1 MRRVPAVVI
10 AVLVSVVGVAAPAFA
25 DDSTNATTCVKLRG
39 EGYTQVVCEDTDGN
53 RVSVTTYFDNGCTT
67 TTDASGESSTCPED
81 VPLDPPT
88 DVYYPSDASCDVEVL
103 ANANGVEYKFVT
115 CRDADGNV
123 VSRARYFQDGC
134 VTKIDGDGNEST
146 SCPTV
151 DPWLPPSP
159 SVICD
164 GEPWTDAAGV
174 NYKLVTCRDAD
185 GNVVSQARYT
195 QDGCVTK
202 IDADGNESTSCPASG
217 CSTTVDADGNEFTSC
232 PDISFPQWYPIDDYS
247 AFTSVSQTDDGCWV
261 IGKSDGTSVIACPDP
276 TPTDVT
282 AGLSLDNRG
291 CVIQAGPDGMVWGVA
306 CPGTCYFS
314 TENSTDQPSQVA
326 TCVGGNTPEDM
337 TPPSMAVCDVQLLQV
352 DGRALT
358 LGVCDDGCTLVNGM
372 PTKDCAAGWLHSW
385 GIGQRTT
392 LWVKSDPSSDYSREG
407 MTCWTKSDDE
417 SWVSTDCIQHVLY
430 SKGPLDGD
438 VVRST
443 YVVAF
448 APMEATVV
456 DALAISGALR
466 PQTGEGRFT
475 AAADVAAAQEESA
488 FAQAAGEDRDATA
501 TALTAAP
508 VTARDSAPGSP
519 VSPATAAVAIASV
532 GAAGVATSQVRLRLR
547 RR

>member
-25 DDSTNATTCVKLRG
+25 EDSTNATTCVKLRG

-67 TTDASGESSTCPED
+67 TADASGESSTCPED

-103 ANANGVEYKFVT
+103 ANANGVEYKF
-115 CRDADGNV
+115 
-123 VSRARYFQDGC
+123 
-134 VTKIDGDGNEST
+134 
-146 SCPTV
+146 
-151 DPWLPPSP
+151 
-159 SVICD
+159 
-164 GEPWTDAAGV
+164 
-174 NYKLVTCRDAD
+174 VTCRDAD

-261 IGKSDGTSVIACPDP
+261 IGKSDSTSVIACPDP

-291 CVIQAGPDGMVWGVA
+291 CVIQAGPDGMVWGVD

-314 TENSTDQPSQVA
+314 TDNSTGQPSQVA

-372 PTKDCAAGWLHSW
+372 PTKDCAAGWLYSW

-392 LWVKSDPSSDYSREG
+392 LWVKSDPSSDYSPEG

-417 SWVSTDCIQHVLY
+417 SWVSTDCTQHVLY
-430 SKGPLDGD
+430 SKGLLDGD

-443 YVVAF
+443 DVFTF
-448 APMEATVV
+448 APTEATVV

-547 RR
+547 RG